1 MEITGT
7 SVSQGIAIGKIIFY
21 KAQKSVVMQ
30 DFVQDTKSEKE
41 RFRAAVLAAKDEL
54 ECIYNK
60 ARKENGSFLAQIF
73 EGQRLILEDVEYHAD
88 VESLI
93 EEKAVNAEFAVQQT
107 KKKYEKQ
114 FLEMNDEYM
123 KARVMDINDISN
135 RLIHVLSR
143 QNELDFSLEEPVILF
158 AVDLTPSEVVCLD
171 RSKLLGL
178 VTEHGSTNSHTA
190 ILARMMGIPAITQI
204 DRLSCMEGKM
214 AILDGAEGKLI
225 IEPDSALI
233 EEYKIKEKNKD
244 EDYHKQLKGKKT
256 MTKNGK
262 RIHLYAN
269 IGCLTDL
276 DLVVENGAEGIGLFR
291 TEFLFLERD
300 DFPTEEEQFFVYKEV
315 ARRLGDKKVIIRT
328 MDLGADKQV
337 NKLNLQKEENPAL
350 GYRGIRICLEQT
362 DIFLIQLRAIFRA
375 SMFGNIAVMFP
386 MIISLEEVKQIKELV
401 KKAKKSLED
410 EGIAYKEIEL
420 GIMVETPAAALLSDE
435 LAKEVD
441 FLSIGTNDLTQYTLA
456 IDRQNEKLDQYYDA
470 YHPAVLKLIE
480 LTIKNGHK
488 NGCAVGIC
496 GELGADLSMT
506 QTLLQMGLDEFSV
519 SPSAILSVRERICAS
534 DVS

>member
-7 SVSQGIAIGKIIFY
+7 SVSQGIAIGKIAFY
-21 KAQKSVVMQ
+21 KAEKSIATQ
-30 DFVQDTKSEKE
+30 DFVQDTKAEKE
-41 RFRAAVLAAKDEL
+41 RFRTAILTAKDEL
-54 ECIYNK
+54 ECVYNK
-60 ARKENGSFLAQIF
+60 MQKENGSFLAQIF
-73 EGQRLILEDVEYHAD
+73 EGQRLLLEDVEYNAI

-93 EEKAVNAEFAVQQT
+93 EEKAVNAEFAIQEA

-114 FLEMNDEYM
+114 FLEMDDEYI
-123 KARVMDINDISN
+123 KARVMDIVDISN
-135 RLIHVLSR
+135 RLINVLSR
-143 QNELDFSLEEPVILF
+143 QSALDFSLEEPVILF
-158 AVDLTPSEVVCLD
+158 ALDLTPSEAVRID

-190 ILARMMGIPAITQI
+190 ILARTMGIPAITKVKP
-204 DRLSCMEGKM
+204 LSCMEGKM
-214 AILDGAEGKLI
+214 AILDGKKGKLI

-233 EEYKIKEKNKD
+233 EEYKIKEKSKD
-244 EDYHKQLKGKKT
+244 EDHLLQLRGEKT

-262 RIHLYAN
+262 RIRLFAN

-276 DLVVENGAEGIGLFR
+276 DLVEENDAEGIGLFR

-300 DFPTEEEQFFVYKEV
+300 DFPTEEEQFLVYKEV
-315 ARRLGDKKVIIRT
+315 AKRLGDKKVIIRT

-337 NKLNLQKEENPAL
+337 SSLKIQKEENPAL

-362 DIFLIQLRAIFRA
+362 DIFLTQLRAILRA
-375 SMFGNIAVMFP
+375 SIFGNIAVMFP

-401 KKAKKSLED
+401 EKAKKSLD
-410 EGIAYKEIEL
+410 DKGIAYKEIEL
-420 GIMVETPAAALLSDE
+420 GIMIETPAAALLSDE

-456 IDRQNEKLDQYYDA
+456 IDRQNEKLDRYYDV
-470 YHPAVLKLIE
+470 YHPAVLRLIE
-480 LTIKNGHK
+480 HTIKNGHK

-506 QTLLQMGLDEFSV
+506 KTLLQMGVDEFSV
-519 SPSAILSVRERICAS
+519 SPSAILSVRERICTS